1 MTLLKNK
8 YFIGTVAIIVLLLY
22 FFLDARKGFFPPCPF
37 YVITDLYCPG
47 CGSQRALSA
56 LLHGDLAEAIQ
67 DNILLVVSI
76 PILLWN
82 AAVQWRKDKQYF
94 ALLYKPVFV
103 KAVLVVVIGFW
114 VLRNLPFFPMSL
126 LAPLKV

>member
-8 YFIGTVAIIVLLLY
+8 FFIGAVAIMVLLLY

-56 LLHGDLAEAIQ
+56 LLHGDFAEAIQ

-82 AAVQWRKDKQYF
+82 ATVQWRKDKQYF